1 MKVTLHNSCYA
12 FLTQHHSPESF
23 IEEIRTQALEAWKTR
38 GKDENSTRIIVNVPS
53 EHGQLYHFFTVSL
66 YGNRK
71 DLLSVKA

>member
-12 FLTQHHSPESF
+12 FLAQHHSPEAF
-23 IEEIRTQALEAWKTR
+23 IEDIQTQALEAWEKR
-38 GKDENSTRIIVNVPS
+38 GKDENSTRIIVNIPS